1 MLPSAILFDL
11 DDTLFDHQYASGMAL
26 TAMHATYAPD
36 LAFAPFAIK
45 HAEILEHFHARFLM
59 GEFTLA
65 EARVA
70 RMQALFAAFD
80 RDINAD
86 IALLAANHYREQHQ
100 ANRRLLDGALELLDA
115 LRGKCK
121 LGIVTNNSAAEQ
133 IEKLRALGIA
143 EYFEAVVI
151 SEAVGVAKPDAKI
164 FTIAL
169 QRLRVDASDAV
180 FIGDN
185 WINDIV
191 GAISVGMH
199 AVWLNRN
206 KQTPAQ
212 ARLSE
217 QKDPKHRTSAG
228 VGNSNVPVIDSLS
241 PLAVAID
248 AINIAF
254 NHRTP
259 GAKKYGQ
266 LETLAS

>member
-1 MLPSAILFDL
+1 MLPAAILFDL
-11 DDTLFDHQYASGMAL
+11 DDTLFDHQHASGMAL
-26 TAMHATYAPD
+26 TVMHAAYAPD
-36 LAFAPFAIK
+36 LPFAPFAIK
-45 HAEILEHFHARFLM
+45 HAEILEHFHARFLD

-70 RMQALFAAFD
+70 RMQTLFAAFD

-86 IALLAANHYREQHQ
+86 KALLAANLYREQHQ
-100 ANRRLLDGALELLDA
+100 ANRRLLDGALELLEA
-115 LRGKCK
+115 LRGQCR

-143 EYFEAVVI
+143 EYFDAVVI
-151 SEAVGVAKPDAKI
+151 SEEVGVAKPDARI
-164 FTIAL
+164 FSIAL
-169 QRLRVDASDAV
+169 QSLGVGAHEAV

-185 WINDIV
+185 WINDV
-191 GAISVGMH
+191 AGAINAGMQ

-206 KQTPAQ
+206 SLTPALVRI
-212 ARLSE
+212 AE
-217 QKDPKHRTSAG
+217 QKDPKHRASAG
-228 VGNSNVPVIDSLS
+228 VSNSNVPAIDSLS
-241 PLAVAID
+241 PSGAAIE
-248 AINIAF
+248 AIKTAF